1 MSITTQNSRN
11 ATDTHQ
17 NRPSWRTRRSSAGP
31 LHPLSGGAE
40 SSRPKRRSQRKDHN
54 SNKYHIFLLNAL
66 ICGNTIVRMRRFL
79 TITLTACL
87 AAAILG
93 CTTVSITGRKQLNL
107 VPDSMMNAMSYQSY
121 RQFIAE
127 NRVSTN
133 AAQTQMVKTVG
144 NRIKTAVQQ
153 YDAKYGLATDLSRY
167 QWEFNLIEGPEA
179 NAWAM
184 PGGKVVVYTGLMPIA
199 RDQAGLA
206 TVMGHE
212 IAHAIAKH
220 GSERMTQGLL
230 FEMGGMALS
239 KAIETRPAKTQ
250 QLFMKS
256 YNIGTTYGVML
267 PYSRT
272 HEKEADHLG
281 LIFMAMAGYDPHT
294 AIDFWQRM
302 AASKDAAGRI
312 PELLST
318 HPASGTRIQNI
329 KNLIPEAMQY
339 YKKPR

>member
-1 MSITTQNSRN
+1 MCPLRRKTPGMPPIRTKTSRHGGPEEVPLARYPSYRMVRRVPGQRSI
-11 ATDTHQ
+11 D
-17 NRPSWRTRRSSAGP
+17 
-31 LHPLSGGAE
+31 
-40 SSRPKRRSQRKDHN
+40 QRKHHN

-66 ICGNTIVRMRRFL
+66 LDSNTIAQMRHFL

-87 AAAILG
+87 IAANVG
-93 CTTVSITGRKQLNL
+93 CTAVSITGRKQLNI
-107 VPDSMMNAMSYQSY
+107 VPDSMMNSMSFQSY
-121 RQFIAE
+121 RQFISE
-127 NRVSTN
+127 NKLSAN
-133 AAQTQMVKTVG
+133 ASQTQMVKTVG
-144 NRIKTAVQQ
+144 NRIKQAVQQ

-167 QWEFNLIEGPEA
+167 QWEFNLVEGA
-179 NAWAM
+179 QVNAWAM

-206 TVMGHE
+206 TVIGHE

-239 KAIETRPAKTQ
+239 KAVETRPAKTQ

-294 AIDFWQRM
+294 AMDFWHRM
-302 AASKDAAGRI
+302 AALKDAANRP

-318 HPASGTRIQNI
+318 HPASGTRIENI
-329 KNLIPEAMQY
+329 ENLIPQAMQY
-339 YKKPR
+339 YKPR